1 MGVTQASQQTTPGVS
16 KVSQQDEWWTLED
29 YKVEVQALPSQGA
42 DYTVTIAGHQG
53 TTEWRFWPS
62 PLVQVKL
69 TTILAVH

>member
-1 MGVTQASQQTTPGVS
+1 MVDIG
-16 KVSQQDEWWTLED
+16 D